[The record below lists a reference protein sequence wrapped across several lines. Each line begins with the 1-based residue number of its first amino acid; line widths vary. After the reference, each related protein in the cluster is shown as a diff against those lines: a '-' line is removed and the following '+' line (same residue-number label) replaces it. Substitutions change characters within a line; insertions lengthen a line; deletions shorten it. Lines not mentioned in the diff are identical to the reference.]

1 MYGDFKLSELVEEY
15 RTSFDADF
23 DLERV
28 RDRLVIEHD
37 WTETGAGHLLD
48 LVRQYGSFV
57 LCHAAAL
64 SQALNIE
71 DGNAG
76 L

>member
-71 DGNAG
+71 DGNAR

>member
-1 MYGDFKLSELVEEY
+1 MYGDVNLSELVEEY
-15 RTSFDADF
+15 RTSLDGEF

-28 RDRLVIEHD
+28 RNRLVIEHD

-71 DGNAG
+71 DGSAG